1 MHAELPQED
10 PAHPREIL
18 WISPVDE
25 HNAPV
30 DPVFLQAAGQIGL
43 DFLLYRAAELNDE
56 SRALELAE
64 KAVHQVSRAR
74 KPRPVEDPVAYLF
87 RAFRRLVD
95 RELERARRFQPF
107 SEEVSRG
114 WRECV
119 ACEGE
124 LDRLILWREVLE
136 SVDEAMRW
144 VLWRLRHG
152 FSVGEIAEDLGV
164 APNTLSQ
171 RLSRVRR
178 ELKRKLDGKV
188 PSGPGSEMDG
198 TRNKS
203 RTNLPRDLPDDGRG
217 DARQLPESRPRRLP
231 K

>member
-18 WISPVDE
+18 WISPFDE

-30 DPVFLQAAGQIGL
+30 DPVFLRAAGQIGF
-43 DFLLYRAAELNDE
+43 DFLLYRATELNDE
-56 SRALELAE
+56 SRAVELAE

-74 KPRPVEDPVAYLF
+74 KSRPVEDPVAYLF
-87 RAFRRLVD
+87 RTFRRLVD

-107 SEEVSRG
+107 SDEVSLGR
-114 WRECV
+114 RESSTRD
-119 ACEGE
+119 GE

-152 FSVGEIAEDLGV
+152 FSVSEIAEDLGI

-178 ELKRKLDGKV
+178 ELKRKLDGNV
-188 PSGPGSEMDG
+188 PSGQVSEIDG

-203 RTNLPRDLPDDGRG
+203 GTNVPRDLPDDGRG
-217 DARQLPESRPRRLP
+217 DARQLPESRSRRLP

>member
-10 PAHPREIL
+10 PAHPGEIL

-25 HNAPV
+25 HDVPV

-64 KAVHQVSRAR
+64 KAVHQASRAR

-107 SEEVSRG
+107 SEEVSQG
-114 WRECV
+114 WRECG
-119 ACEGE
+119 ACEE

-217 DARQLPESRPRRLP
+217 DARQLPESSPRRLP

>member
-1 MHAELPQED
+1 
-10 PAHPREIL
+10 
-18 WISPVDE
+18 
-25 HNAPV
+25 
-30 DPVFLQAAGQIGL
+30 VFLQAAGQIGL
-43 DFLLYRAAELNDE
+43 DFLLYRGAELKDE

-64 KAVHQVSRAR
+64 KAVHQASRAR
-74 KPRPVEDPVAYLF
+74 KSRPVEDPVAYLF
-87 RAFRRLVD
+87 RTFRRLVD
-95 RELERARRFQPF
+95 RELERARRFHPLSDEAF
-107 SEEVSRG
+107 LGRRESGTHEE
-114 WRECV
+114 
-119 ACEGE
+119 E

-178 ELKRKLDGKV
+178 ELKRKLGGKV

-203 RTNLPRDLPDDGRG
+203 GTNLPRDLPDDGRG
-217 DARQLPESRPRRLP
+217 DARQLPKSRPRRLP